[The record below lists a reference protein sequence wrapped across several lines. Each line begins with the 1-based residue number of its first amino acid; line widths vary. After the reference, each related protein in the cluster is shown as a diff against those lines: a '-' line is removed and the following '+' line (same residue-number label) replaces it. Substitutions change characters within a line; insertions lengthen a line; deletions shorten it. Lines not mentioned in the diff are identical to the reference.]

1 MAHRPCFMGAGCGR
15 VDVEPCGDPILGGVG
30 GGFLQERAAAFP
42 WERNRDPHGAG
53 LLRLATG
60 GPKPPGEEWTGG
72 QVSRHAV
79 SGADRREGRPPGTMG
94 RVQDHDPAVRPR
106 LGGTAACWEEATRYP
121 GAHALD
127 GTRGQ
132 VESICLEVRGHPTG
146 KETQV
151 PRVTRLR
158 RNSRGGSEGA
168 QRGLRGG
175 SEERLC
181 PGVAPASHPAR
192 GPVCCRSPSPGLI
205 HPQLLLM
212 QARPYPHWPAPTFCC
227 FCRTCHLP
235 LVQ

>member
-1 MAHRPCFMGAGCGR
+1 MWTLNPVGTSSWAGS
-15 VDVEPCGDPILGGVG
+15 G
-30 GGFLQERAAAFP
+30 GGFLQERAAAVP

-79 SGADRREGRPPGTMG
+79 SGADQREGRPPGTTG
-94 RVQDHDPAVRPR
+94 WVQDHDPAVCPR
-106 LGGTAACWEEATRYP
+106 LGGTAARWEEAARYP

-151 PRVTRLR
+151 PRVTRLG

-168 QRGLRGG
+168 RRRGCARGGLQPRTRPRGL
-175 SEERLC
+175 SAAAPRL
-181 PGVAPASHPAR
+181 P
-192 GPVCCRSPSPGLI
+192 PV
-205 HPQLLLM
+205 
-212 QARPYPHWPAPTFCC
+212 
-227 FCRTCHLP
+227 
-235 LVQ
+235 